1 MILTGGLQVQENSTG
16 HMLAGTSLAEE
27 GVEGIIPSSNS
38 FVTRHLAIW
47 LDAMLE
53 AIQLPAG
60 IADLDAG
67 LADVDRDAL
76 SHDCSWEGRRGWV
89 GVESRGGGR

>member
-1 MILTGGLQVQENSTG
+1 
-16 HMLAGTSLAEE
+16 MLAGTSLTEE

-67 LADVDRDAL
+67 LADVD
-76 SHDCSWEGRRGWV
+76 
-89 GVESRGGGR
+89 